1 MPKKFI
7 SLIFSYNLPAGTLS
21 SVLKVLF
28 YAKILREN
36 FYFASIFQS
45 AQYLYE
51 KREVSGSVPYIL
63 LMDLD
68 PDPGGSKTCGSCA
81 SEYPTLSK
89 NMLNLC
95 RVSTTYSCYNS
106 IPHSLVPV

>member
-1 MPKKFI
+1 MLKFCVK
-7 SLIFSYNLPAGTLS
+7 IFI
-21 SVLKVLF
+21 LKAFFSPLNTF
-28 YAKILREN
+28 MRKGKYPD
-36 FYFASIFQS
+36 
-45 AQYLYE
+45 
-51 KREVSGSVPYIL
+51 PYIL

-106 IPHSLVPV
+106 IPHSLV